1 MKYLRAFKTDIVNL
15 VWKTNEREAES
26 VVLLIF
32 VHWRCLNLRCGRS
45 GGVEQKALFR
55 ASWNRIFF
63 QLVFFTFD
71 LMLNTAL
78 ILSNYILLRIE
89 AVVRIHSFFWIWSSN
104 ILPSVN
110 VLIFSI
116 NLSFKY
122 SYSCS
127 YSFMF

>member
-1 MKYLRAFKTDIVNL
+1 MKYLRAFKYWYCEPCVKNQWEGGRKHCFVNFCSL
-15 VWKTNEREAES
+15 AM
-26 VVLLIF
+26 
-32 VHWRCLNLRCGRS
+32 LNLRCGRS
-45 GGVEQKALFR
+45 GGVEQKVLFR

>member
-1 MKYLRAFKTDIVNL
+1 MKTYVLLNTDIVNL
-15 VWKTNEREAES
+15 AWKTNEREAES
-26 VVLLIF
+26 IVLLIF
-32 VHWRCLNLRCGRS
+32 VLWRCLNLRCGRS
-45 GGVEQKALFR
+45 GAVEQKVLFR

-71 LMLNTAL
+71 LMLNAAL

-89 AVVRIHSFFWIWSSN
+89 AVVRIHSFFWIRTSN